1 MVILRL
7 WACIVSYSLQESV
20 YYKVKINVIGHHLLT
35 LWQTAHPQ
43 VSSTVRHIQLSSSCT
58 LQNERALAQ
67 MPQVLDLFFGNLNC
81 VVNNNETSG
90 YN

>member
-1 MVILRL
+1 M
-7 WACIVSYSLQESV
+7 
-20 YYKVKINVIGHHLLT
+20 
-35 LWQTAHPQ
+35 AHPQ

-67 MPQVLDLFFGNLNC
+67 MPQGLDLFFGNLNC

-90 YN
+90 YIINIVNNVTVRIITK